1 MTRPTLHVVGKGEPV
16 VDDDAV
22 KHADEVA
29 EKIREAGRAG
39 NGFWV
44 LIDGEDAIATYAGDL
59 LEMAATAEEVAK
71 DMKRQALGFFE

>member
-1 MTRPTLHVVGKGEPV
+1 MSRPTLTVVGKGEPV

-22 KHADEVA
+22 KHAEEVA
-29 EKIREAGRAG
+29 AKLIEAAKAG

-59 LEMAATAEEVAK
+59 LEMSATAEEVAK